1 MPRPKCCRN
10 ILGKPA
16 CKLFKPM
23 GVPAS
28 SVDEAVLTLDE
39 YEAIRL
45 ADFEGLYQEQA
56 AGRMGVSR
64 QTFGR
69 TIEAARRKVARALV
83 LGLVLRIEVPQDE
96 LAALPTAR
104 AFICPACSHAWE
116 EPFGTGRPHACPAC
130 GDANFQRSGCYG
142 PSACHTVINDPNS
155 NDPNA

>member
-10 ILGKPA
+10 IAGKPA

-28 SVDEAVLTLDE
+28 AVDEAVLTLDE

-45 ADFEGLYQEQA
+45 ADHEGLYQEQA

-69 TIEAARRKVARALV
+69 TVEAARRKVARALV
-83 LGLVLRIEVPQDE
+83 LGLVLRIEVPE
-96 LAALPTAR
+96 AEAEMLPKLRRFTCGDCA
-104 AFICPACSHAWE
+104 HAWNL
-116 EPFGTGRPHACPAC
+116 PFGTGRPEACPAC
-130 GDANFQRSGCYG
+130 GGAHFQRSGCFG
-142 PSACHTVINDPNS
+142 PSACRSAINDPNS